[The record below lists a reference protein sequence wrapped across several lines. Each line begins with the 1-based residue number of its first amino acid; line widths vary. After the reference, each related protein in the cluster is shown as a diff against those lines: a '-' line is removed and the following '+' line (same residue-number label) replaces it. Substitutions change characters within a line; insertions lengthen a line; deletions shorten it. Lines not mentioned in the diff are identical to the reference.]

1 MTSGPHT
8 TRAFALID
16 SSAYF
21 ALTAPQDRNH
31 LAARAI
37 ADQLRHE
44 GWRLFTTNF
53 ILAETH
59 ALLLSRL
66 NRAVAPQVLTQIDRS
81 ATIVRVTTVD
91 KARARASLARCQDK
105 TFSLTDAT
113 SFAVMDRLSI
123 LWAFTFDSDFAQYV
137 CPCCRP
143 SSPNPLQRFRY
154 SRPSQLNRP
163 GGRWTTSD

>member
-1 MTSGPHT
+1 MTSGPRQPRPFT
-8 TRAFALID
+8 LID

-37 ADQLRHE
+37 ADQLRRE
-44 GWRLFTTNF
+44 RWRLFTTNF

-66 NRAVAPQVLTQIDRS
+66 NRAVALQVLTQIDRS
-81 ATIVRVTTVD
+81 ATTLVRVTTAD
-91 KARARASLARCQDK
+91 EGRARAILARYQDK

-113 SFAVMDRLSI
+113 SFVVMERLGI
-123 LWAFTFDSDFAQYV
+123 PWAFTFDSDFAQYGL
-137 CPCCRP
+137 PILTAAQP
-143 SSPNPLQRFRY
+143 
-154 SRPSQLNRP
+154 
-163 GGRWTTSD
+163 